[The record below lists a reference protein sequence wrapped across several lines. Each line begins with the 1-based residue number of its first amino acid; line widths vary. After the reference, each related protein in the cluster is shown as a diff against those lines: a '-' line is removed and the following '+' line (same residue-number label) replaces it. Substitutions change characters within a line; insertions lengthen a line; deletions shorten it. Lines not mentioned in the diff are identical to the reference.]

1 MYVIEQAMSSH
12 DNEAAQWLQRIAALQ
27 DSPDGQHHA
36 RALEIAKA
44 YLEELVSRRTDAEA
58 DTGQG

>member
-12 DNEAAQWLQRIAALQ
+12 DNEAAHWLQRIAALQ

-36 RALEIAKA
+36 RALAIARG
-44 YLEELVSRRTDAEA
+44 YLEELLGRRADAEPV
-58 DTGQG
+58 